1 MFLSQSQLII
11 TTNKSNNGSKAA
23 KVKKTEQA
31 AQTVQTKAAKVKKTE
46 QAVQTVQTK
55 AATVKK
61 TTKKTTSVSK
71 TTSVREKTIEHIQL
85 AGQGIYDDGKYFRFE
100 PEDSDFGVVKP
111 FKGNGSIQLLSD
123 GTLDVVRTI
132 RKKSLSTLIKKLPHG
147 RLSKTM
153 AGAIQLTIK
162 DFLNEKTKINNILLA
177 ETAQASSVYADYEKA
192 NTRR

>member
-1 MFLSQSQLII
+1 MFLSQTQLIM
-11 TTNKSNNGSKAA
+11 TTNKTNKGSKAA
-23 KVKKTEQA
+23 KVKKTE
-31 AQTVQTKAAKVKKTE
+31 KAE
-46 QAVQTVQTK
+46 QTK

-61 TTKKTTSVSK
+61 TTRK
-71 TTSVREKTIEHIQL
+71 TTSVREKTIEHFQL

-100 PEDSDFGVVKP
+100 PEDCDFGMVKP

-153 AGAIQLTIK
+153 DGAIQLTIK
-162 DFLNEKTKINNILLA
+162 VFLNEKAKISNILLA
-177 ETAQASSVYADYEKA
+177 ETVQASSAYADYEKA

>member
-1 MFLSQSQLII
+1 MFLSQSQLFM
-11 TTNKSNNGSKAA
+11 TTNKSIKGSKAA

-31 AQTVQTKAAKVKKTE
+31 AQT
-46 QAVQTVQTK
+46 K

-61 TTKKTTSVSK
+61 TTNKTSVSK
-71 TTSVREKTIEHIQL
+71 TTSVSEKTIEHIQL

-123 GTLDVVRTI
+123 GTLYVVRTI
-132 RKKSLSTLIKKLPHG
+132 RKRSLSTLIKKLPHG

-153 AGAIQLTIK
+153 DGAIQLTIK
-162 DFLNEKTKINNILLA
+162 VFLNEKVKINNILLA
-177 ETAQASSVYADYEKA
+177 ETAQASSAYADYEKA

>member
-1 MFLSQSQLII
+1 MHKNPMFLSQSQLFM
-11 TTNKSNNGSKAA
+11 TTNKSIKGSKAA
-23 KVKKTEQA
+23 TVKKTE
-31 AQTVQTKAAKVKKTE
+31 KAA
-46 QAVQTVQTK
+46 QTK

-61 TTKKTTSVSK
+61 TTKMTSVSK
-71 TTSVREKTIEHIQL
+71 ITSVSEKTIEHFQL

-147 RLSKTM
+147 RLSKTFD
-153 AGAIQLTIK
+153 GAIQLTIK
-162 DFLNEKTKINNILLA
+162 VFLNEKTKINNILLA
-177 ETAQASSVYADYEKA
+177 ETAQASSAYADYEKA

>member
-1 MFLSQSQLII
+1 MFLSQSQLFM
-11 TTNKSNNGSKAA
+11 TTNKSIKGSKAA
-23 KVKKTEQA
+23 TVKKTE
-31 AQTVQTKAAKVKKTE
+31 KAA
-46 QAVQTVQTK
+46 QTK

-61 TTKKTTSVSK
+61 TTKKTSVSK
-71 TTSVREKTIEHIQL
+71 TTSVSETTIEHFQL

-111 FKGNGSIQLLSD
+111 FKGNGSIQMLSD

-153 AGAIQLTIK
+153 DGAIQLTIK
-162 DFLNEKTKINNILLA
+162 VFLNEKAKVCNVLIS
-177 ETAQASSVYADYEKA
+177 ETALASSAYADFEKA
-192 NTRR
+192 NSNR

>member
-1 MFLSQSQLII
+1 M

-23 KVKKTEQA
+23 KIKKIEKSA
-31 AQTVQTKAAKVKKTE
+31 
-46 QAVQTVQTK
+46 QTK

-61 TTKKTTSVSK
+61 TTKKTSVSK
-71 TTSVREKTIEHIQL
+71 TTSVSEKTIEHFQL

-132 RKKSLSTLIKKLPHG
+132 RRKPLSTLIKKLPHG

-153 AGAIQLTIK
+153 DGAIQLTIK
-162 DFLNEKTKINNILLA
+162 VFLNEKVRISNVLLA
-177 ETAQASSVYADYEKA
+177 ETAQALSAYDIYETA
-192 NTRR
+192 NPRR

>member
-1 MFLSQSQLII
+1 MFLSQSQLFM
-11 TTNKSNNGSKAA
+11 TTNKSIKGSKAA

-31 AQTVQTKAAKVKKTE
+31 AQT
-46 QAVQTVQTK
+46 VQTVQTK

-71 TTSVREKTIEHIQL
+71 ITSVSEKTIEHIQL
-85 AGQGIYDDGKYFRFE
+85 TGQGIYDDGKYFRFE
-100 PEDSDFGVVKP
+100 PEDRDFGVVKP

-147 RLSKTM
+147 RLSKTFD
-153 AGAIQLTIK
+153 GAIQLTIK
-162 DFLNEKTKINNILLA
+162 VFLNEKTKINNILLA
-177 ETAQASSVYADYEKA
+177 ETAQASSAYADYEKA
-192 NTRR
+192 NK

>member
-1 MFLSQSQLII
+1 MFLSQSQLFM
-11 TTNKSNNGSKAA
+11 TTNKSIKGSKAA

-31 AQTVQTKAAKVKKTE
+31 AQTVQTKAA
-46 QAVQTVQTK
+46 
-55 AATVKK
+55 TVKK
-61 TTKKTTSVSK
+61 TTKMTSVSK
-71 TTSVREKTIEHIQL
+71 ITSVSEKTIEHFQL

-132 RKKSLSTLIKKLPHG
+132 RKRSLSTLIKKLPHG
-147 RLSKTM
+147 RLSKTFD
-153 AGAIQLTIK
+153 GAIQLTIK
-162 DFLNEKTKINNILLA
+162 VFLNEKTKINNILLA
-177 ETAQASSVYADYEKA
+177 ETAQASSAYADYEKA

>member
-1 MFLSQSQLII
+1 MFLSQSQLFM
-11 TTNKSNNGSKAA
+11 TTNKSIKGSKAA
-23 KVKKTEQA
+23 KVKKTE
-31 AQTVQTKAAKVKKTE
+31 KAA
-46 QAVQTVQTK
+46 QTK

-61 TTKKTTSVSK
+61 TTKKTSVSK
-71 TTSVREKTIEHIQL
+71 TTSVSEKTIEHIQL

-147 RLSKTM
+147 RLSKTFD
-153 AGAIQLTIK
+153 GAIQLTIK
-162 DFLNEKTKINNILLA
+162 VFLNEKTKINNILLT
-177 ETAQASSVYADYEKA
+177 ETAQASSAYADYEKA
-192 NTRR
+192 NK

>member
-1 MFLSQSQLII
+1 M
-11 TTNKSNNGSKAA
+11 TTNKSIKGSKAA
-23 KVKKTEQA
+23 TVKKTEQA
-31 AQTVQTKAAKVKKTE
+31 A
-46 QAVQTVQTK
+46 QTK

-61 TTKKTTSVSK
+61 TTKKTSVSK
-71 TTSVREKTIEHIQL
+71 TTSVSEKTIEHFQL

-132 RKKSLSTLIKKLPHG
+132 RRKPLSTLIKKLPHG

-153 AGAIQLTIK
+153 DGAIQLTIK
-162 DFLNEKTKINNILLA
+162 VFLNEKVRISNVLLA
-177 ETAQASSVYADYEKA
+177 ETAQALSAYDIYETA
-192 NTRR
+192 NPRR

>member
-1 MFLSQSQLII
+1 MFLSQTQLIM
-11 TTNKSNNGSKAA
+11 TTKRNIKGS
-23 KVKKTEQA
+23 
-31 AQTVQTKAAKVKKTE
+31 
-46 QAVQTVQTK
+46 K

-61 TTKKTTSVSK
+61 TTKSKKTTTVSETTSVSK
-71 TTSVREKTIEHIQL
+71 TTSVSEKTIEHIQL

-153 AGAIQLTIK
+153 DGAIQLTIK
-162 DFLNEKTKINNILLA
+162 VFLNEKTKINNILLA
-177 ETAQASSVYADYEKA
+177 ETAQASSAYADYEKA

>member
-1 MFLSQSQLII
+1 MFLSQSQLIM

-23 KVKKTEQA
+23 KVKKTE
-31 AQTVQTKAAKVKKTE
+31 KAA
-46 QAVQTVQTK
+46 QTK

-61 TTKKTTSVSK
+61 TTKKTSVSK
-71 TTSVREKTIEHIQL
+71 TTSVSEKTIEHIQL

-147 RLSKTM
+147 RLSKTFD
-153 AGAIQLTIK
+153 GAIQLTIK
-162 DFLNEKTKINNILLA
+162 VFLNEKTKINNILLA
-177 ETAQASSVYADYEKA
+177 ETAQASSAYADYEKA
-192 NTRR
+192 NK

>member
-1 MFLSQSQLII
+1 MFLSQSQLFM

-23 KVKKTEQA
+23 KVKKTE
-31 AQTVQTKAAKVKKTE
+31 KAA
-46 QAVQTVQTK
+46 QTK

-61 TTKKTTSVSK
+61 TTKSKKTTTVSETTSVSK
-71 TTSVREKTIEHIQL
+71 TTSVSEKTIEHFQL

-153 AGAIQLTIK
+153 DGAIQLTIK
-162 DFLNEKTKINNILLA
+162 VFLNEKSKINNILLA
-177 ETAQASSVYADYEKA
+177 ETAQASSAYADYEKA